1 MSMKPF
7 VKLQQVTL
15 FKRAL
20 HQKGELDQPEV
31 HPIFF
36 QRSPA
41 FRLGTFCQILEIE
54 WCRRFLRT
62 TTKRRTRKQ

>member
-15 FKRAL
+15 FKTAL
-20 HQKGELDQPEV
+20 HQKVELDQPEV

-41 FRLGTFCQILEIE
+41 FRQGTFCQILEIV
-54 WCRRFLRT
+54 WCGPGRT
-62 TTKRRTRKQ
+62 FQAERA

>member
-20 HQKGELDQPEV
+20 QQKGELDQPEA

-41 FRLGTFCQILEIE
+41 FRQGTFCQI
-54 WCRRFLRT
+54 
-62 TTKRRTRKQ
+62 